1 MVLGIMGILLKDRRA
16 QAPDGTGGVDQVW
29 RHNPLPPWRTRCCRV
44 KRIDHPTIE
53 AAGEEFDALVAELED
68 VSEVCVS
75 TAMFPNR

>member
-16 QAPDGTGGVDQVW
+16 QAPEVQEVLTKYGDIILSRHGVHDAAESKG
-29 RHNPLPPWRTRCCRV
+29 LITL
-44 KRIDHPTIE
+44 TIE